1 MERGMTA
8 DQVLAAIWRRKVLV
22 GAITAGVFA
31 VGAAIVA
38 SLPSVYTSTVVV
50 RVEPQRP
57 EGEMVRRTVS
67 EAIEQ
72 RLLTVRQELL
82 ARPVLQRAIEELNLY
97 PELVADYGIE
107 AAVEKMREDLEVKVE
122 GETAFELTYS
132 AEDPEVAAKVANRLP
147 AVWSEET
154 LKIRQHQ
161 AQRATTLFTDE
172 VNRLKLVVADWE
184 RKVAQYKVDH
194 IGELPEQME
203 ANMRWLDRLSG
214 QLSMKM
220 DSLRSAE
227 VRRSELARSRAAGD
241 SEAGR
246 MQAAESSLHRA
257 LVAAR
262 TQWTEDHP
270 EVQRLENELAVIQQ
284 RREEAENS
292 MVVERRERVL
302 AAQSVESL
310 KAEIEELRNQ
320 AVVFQKRLEN
330 TPKWAQGLEVLNRDY
345 ELARAKYNSVVTRQ
359 LEAELAQDLEAKSA
373 ATLFNVISPAGVP
386 VVPASPDR
394 MGGLVIALLIAL
406 SLGVLT
412 AIVLELRDDSIRDSA
427 ELREQLPLPVLAV
440 VPNMQS
446 SKSEKRV
453 LLPPPGGRN
462 TVAPRTLN

>member
-107 AAVEKMREDLEVKVE
+107 AAVEQMREDLDVKVE
-122 GETAFELTYS
+122 GETAFELSYS

-154 LKIRQHQ
+154 LKTRQDQ

-241 SEAGR
+241 TEAGR
-246 MQAAESSLHRA
+246 MQAAESSIHRA

-270 EVQRLENELAVIQQ
+270 EVQRLENELAVITQ
-284 RREEAENS
+284 RREEAEAS
-292 MVVERRERVL
+292 MVVERRERAL
-302 AAQSVESL
+302 AAQAVESL
-310 KAEIEELRNQ
+310 KAEIEELRSQ

-386 VVPASPDR
+386 AVPASPDR
-394 MGGLVIALLIAL
+394 MGGLVIAFLIAL
-406 SLGVLT
+406 ALGVLT
-412 AIVLELRDDSIRDSA
+412 AIVSELRDDSIRDSA

-440 VPNMQS
+440 VPNMQNN
-446 SKSEKRV
+446 KAEKRV
-453 LLPPPGGRN
+453 LLPPQGGRN